1 MPTFPYFPP
10 GHVIRPRS
18 AIVAFVAVLAAL
30 ASVSLG
36 ACAPVMEQASPE
48 REARWTAAWTSAPS
62 PFLPGGR
69 DAWLDPFTDVTVRQV
84 VRVDA
89 SGSAVRVRFTNELGS
104 EALHIGAASLA
115 RVQEGGDVAGAV
127 TPLAFGGER
136 GVRIPPG
143 AMLLSD
149 PVPLAV
155 SRFDDLAVSVFFEAA
170 TRPTGHRH
178 RVALSTE
185 GDFTQQPVWPA
196 RTTVRG
202 ATAISGI
209 EVSGAEAAPR
219 VLVAFGDSITEGA
232 GATPGAHGDW
242 PAQLSR
248 RIARRDLP
256 GEWTIVNAGISGNR
270 LLHDGG
276 SQNGLARFARDALSI
291 AGVTD
296 IVLLLGINDLGVAW
310 SPTEPRD
317 VVDADDLVLA
327 YRQLIERAR
336 LRGVRLYGATIL
348 PYKGAVYFSPAG
360 EAARTQVNAWIREGE
375 AFDGVIDLD
384 AVMRDPD
391 DPERLRPDYEIGD
404 SLHPNDDG
412 YAAMAGAVEAFLAER
427 VLPVATSPVEP
438 YEGRRIDE

>member
-1 MPTFPYFPP
+1 ML
-10 GHVIRPRS
+10 
-18 AIVAFVAVLAAL
+18 AVLA
-30 ASVSLG
+30 SVLLG
-36 ACAPVMEQASPE
+36 ACAPVTQQASPE
-48 REARWTAAWTSAPS
+48 HEARWTAAWVSAPS

-69 DAWLDPFTDVTVRQV
+69 DAWLEPFTDVTVRQV
-84 VRVDA
+84 LRVDA

-115 RVQEGGDVAGAV
+115 RVPGGGDIAGPV

-155 SRFDDLAVSVFFEAA
+155 SRFDDLAVTVFFEAA

-178 RVALSTE
+178 RVALSPE
-185 GDFTQQPVWPA
+185 GDFTNVPVWPA

-209 EVSGAEAAPR
+209 EVSGAGAPR

-242 PAQLSR
+242 PARLSR

-256 GEWTIVNAGISGNR
+256 GEWVIVNAGISGNR

-276 SQNGLARFARDALSI
+276 SQNGLARFARDALSV

-296 IVLLLGINDLGVAW
+296 IVVLLGINDLGVAW

-327 YRQLIERAR
+327 YRQLIDRAE
-336 LRGVRLYGATIL
+336 LQGVRLYGATIL

-360 EAARTQVNAWIREGE
+360 EAARTGVNAWIREGG
-375 AFDGVIDLD
+375 AFDGIIDLD
-384 AVMRDPD
+384 AVMRDPE

-404 SLHPNDDG
+404 SLHPNDAG
-412 YAAMAGAVEAFLAER
+412 YGAMAAAVEAFLR
-427 VLPVATSPVEP
+427 S
-438 YEGRRIDE
+438 IDD